1 MTNNLTHATNDYIH
15 KILQDIAHD
24 APKPLLGP
32 PSSKQGLRPP
42 SLFKSQQSGAFLSA
56 AIQSSTGKVNS
67 SLRNVVTK

>member
-32 PSSKQGLRPP
+32 PGSKQGQRPP
-42 SLFKSQQSGAFLSA
+42 SLFKSQHSGAFLSA
-56 AIQSSTGKVNS
+56 AIQSSTAKVNS